1 MASTKASEAS
11 TGKPRVA
18 KNHPDGINR
27 PSISSA
33 TRFLDSI
40 DKITGL
46 VVSTYSR
53 DVLADIDTSPE
64 HYFDSGW
71 RATLASQLNE
81 INVSDDVKLAWAL
94 VNTKFSNKGL
104 IDDRNDK
111 VVRLLDEEYCAVYLT
126 LPSSRAL
133 SKSCLRYR
141 VVRITRNTSRTCL
154 STCYGNSFSIPQ

>member
-1 MASTKASEAS
+1 MAAQAKKKLQVT
-11 TGKPRVA
+11 

-27 PSISSA
+27 PGISSA

-46 VVSTYSR
+46 VVSTYNR
-53 DVLADIDTSPE
+53 DVWADIDPNPE

-71 RATLASQLNE
+71 RATLASQLSE

-104 IDDRNDK
+104 VDDRNDK
-111 VVRLLDEEYCAVYLT
+111 VVRLLG
-126 LPSSRAL
+126 
-133 SKSCLRYR
+133 
-141 VVRITRNTSRTCL
+141 VR
-154 STCYGNSFSIPQ
+154 